1 MKKMTDVKRFL
12 PGRNSIAL
20 PVVLTMAGIVAAP
33 QAALSSARD
42 GLNLFMTVVLP
53 SLLPFFICSRLLL
66 DTPLVED
73 AGRLLEPVMR
83 PLFGCPGC
91 TAFALIIS
99 LLSGYPAG
107 ARTVALLYEQGRLRD
122 DELRRAACLCSTSG
136 PLFML
141 GAVGSGLFGSA
152 SAGWVILAGH
162 VLAVIVTGI
171 AAGGVRRRR
180 ERRAAWAAVSRA
192 ARPVGDM
199 LSDAVRGAM
208 SSIAAVGGFIIL
220 FSVLTGLAAH
230 FRLSDAVSRML
241 AAPLRAL
248 RLPQGLGPA
257 LLPGLVEMTAG
268 CRQVALAG
276 PSEPALWAASCAIVT
291 WGGLSVQAQSIAFLS
306 GTPLSFGRF
315 SAMKAVQ
322 AALAFGL
329 CLLIGRAAGAEPAV
343 ACFPARP
350 PAVTAGVSSLFLAI
364 GAASLL
370 VFLSLVQR
378 VRDGRPGRR

>member
-1 MKKMTDVKRFL
+1 MKNTDVKRFSL
-12 PGRNSIAL
+12 GRYSVAL
-20 PVVLTMAGIVAAP
+20 PVALTMAGIVAAP
-33 QAALSSARD
+33 QASLSSARD

-66 DTPLVED
+66 GTPLIED

-91 TAFALIIS
+91 TAFALLIS

-122 DELRRAACLCSTSG
+122 DELKRAASLCSTSG

-162 VLAVIVTGI
+162 ALAVILTGI

-180 ERRAAWAAVSRA
+180 EDRAASPAVYRA
-192 ARPVGDM
+192 ARPVGEM

-208 SSIAAVGGFIIL
+208 SSIAMVGGFIVL

-230 FRLSDAVSRML
+230 FQLSDAVSRML
-241 AAPLRAL
+241 ASPLRAL
-248 RLPQGLGPA
+248 RLPQELGSA

-268 CRQVALAG
+268 CRQAALAG

-291 WGGLSVQAQSIAFLS
+291 WGGLSVQAQSMAFLS

-315 SAMKAVQ
+315 SAMKGIQ

-329 CLLIGRAAGAEPAV
+329 CLLLAEATGAEQTA
-343 ACFPARP
+343 ACFPAGP
-350 PAVTAGVSSLFLAI
+350 PAVAAGVSSLFLAI

-370 VFLSLVQR
+370 VSLSLVQR
-378 VRDGRPGRR
+378 ALDGRPRSR

>member
-1 MKKMTDVKRFL
+1 
-12 PGRNSIAL
+12 
-20 PVVLTMAGIVAAP
+20 
-33 QAALSSARD
+33 
-42 GLNLFMTVVLP
+42 
-53 SLLPFFICSRLLL
+53 
-66 DTPLVED
+66 
-73 AGRLLEPVMR
+73 
-83 PLFGCPGC
+83 
-91 TAFALIIS
+91 
-99 LLSGYPAG
+99 
-107 ARTVALLYEQGRLRD
+107 
-122 DELRRAACLCSTSG
+122 
-136 PLFML
+136 
-141 GAVGSGLFGSA
+141 
-152 SAGWVILAGH
+152 
-162 VLAVIVTGI
+162 
-171 AAGGVRRRR
+171 
-180 ERRAAWAAVSRA
+180 
-192 ARPVGDM
+192 M